1 MSVIG
6 TLTDFERRAGRALFS
21 TTFPTHT
28 ADGKTEFFPLSWENL
43 PVERYLDDTFAAL
56 PARPALGLRAAL
68 WMIAL
73 SPLFVIGRFATLPS
87 LEREEREKFLVK
99 LSASNVYVIRQLVL
113 AWKAVGG
120 LYFGG
125 LPEVRAVAQLPPPAD
140 FGRGKKLP
148 VVAATKGAADVH

>member
-28 ADGKTEFFPLSWENL
+28 IDGETEFFPLSWDDL
-43 PVERYLDDTFAAL
+43 PVERYLDETFASL

-73 SPLFVIGRFATLPS
+73 SPLFVVGRFATLPG
-87 LEREEREKFLVK
+87 LEREDRERVLVK

-120 LYFGG
+120 LFFGG
-125 LPEVRAVAQLPPPAD
+125 LPQVRAVAQLPPPAD

-148 VVAATKGAADVH
+148 VVATKGASDVH